1 MPINF
6 LGAFIENAI
15 VNSSIIS
22 RDHLIDLVK
31 KYPDNIYPRL
41 TKLLKVE
48 TEILEIVFIKN
59 KDGLRLLKFAP
70 FELST
75 DEFFLLKLIK
85 KDVNAIG
92 FIDDSMLR
100 NIDFVKQ
107 VIFANPESIHFLH
120 DQFTSIY
127 NTFKV
132 EFDEIEADYLKVV
145 RLQDYFSIGKIRPLI
160 NILNLHKKGL
170 ITPKLIE
177 KIIPI
182 EPDEYKQIEY
192 SSNFQFNRIL
202 FLQNSTSDSFSN
214 VLENHDRLAEALIYL
229 PELYKNDKEV
239 VLKLINEISN
249 TFLLVDNPFEVILA
263 NLSEALKNDE
273 EVAFAFL
280 EKSTKFITAFS
291 DNIKNSKNVA
301 SFVLKNDGLMLMY
314 FSKEI
319 RSNHELVELAV
330 QNNSHSYLYA
340 DNALRI
346 NNGVRNN
353 ESLLYNALRSNPDL
367 IMHIDVEW
375 LKDEIVIEIIK
386 IQRPILLGFLKNK

>member
-229 PELYKNDKEV
+229 PELYKNDKV
-239 VLKLINEISN
+239 VKTLHFDLEKPYPKFNKHFDWVYNYGLLYHLK
-249 TFLLVDNPFEVILA
+249 NPFEALDYLKDLPHSNMILETCFLFDGKENNVFEGEVLTQA
-263 NLSEALKNDE
+263 VSGYGSRPNINLVMDKL
-273 EVAFAFL
+273 L
-280 EKSTKFITAFS
+280 EIYDT
-291 DNIKNSKNVA
+291 
-301 SFVLKNDGLMLMY
+301 VLKPT
-314 FSKEI
+314 
-319 RSNHELVELAV
+319 
-330 QNNSHSYLYA
+330 QPSHIWY
-340 DNALRI
+340 NK
-346 NNGVRNN
+346 N
-353 ESLLYNALRSNPDL
+353 ESDESVLYR
-367 IMHIDVEW
+367 V
-375 LKDEIVIEIIK
+375 VIICE
-386 IQRPILLGFLKNK
+386 NKK

>member
-1 MPINF
+1 MPIDF
-6 LGAFIENAI
+6 VGAFIENAI
-15 VNSSIIS
+15 VNSSFVS
-22 RDHLIDLVK
+22 RDYLIDLLK

-70 FELST
+70 CELST
-75 DEFFLLKLIK
+75 DENFLLKLIK
-85 KDVNAIG
+85 KDVNTIG
-92 FIDDSMLR
+92 FFDDSMLK

-107 VIFANPESIHFLH
+107 VIFANPESIHFLY

-145 RLQDYFSIGKIRPLI
+145 RLQDYFLVAKTRPLI

-182 EPDEYKQIEY
+182 EPDKYKEIEY
-192 SSNFQFNRIL
+192 SNNFQFYRNT
-202 FLQNSTSDSFSN
+202 FLQNSPIEDSHIFG
-214 VLENHDRLAEALIYL
+214 NHNRLAEALIYL
-229 PELYKNDKEV
+229 PESYKNDKEV
-239 VLKLINEISN
+239 VLKLIKELSN
-249 TFLLVDNPFEVILA
+249 MALLVDNPFGLILA

-280 EKSTKFITAFS
+280 EKSTEFITAFS
-291 DNIKNSKNVA
+291 DDIKNNNNVA
-301 SFVLKNDGLMLMY
+301 SFVLKNDGLMLKY
-314 FSKEI
+314 FSQEI

-330 QNNSHSYLYA
+330 QNNPQSYLYA
-340 DNALRI
+340 ANEISVDNGNL
-346 NNGVRNN
+346 NNR
-353 ESLLYNALRSNPDL
+353 SLLYNALRGNPDL
-367 IMHIDVEW
+367 IMHIDAEW
-375 LKDEIVIEIIK
+375 QKDEIVIEIIK
-386 IQRPILLGFLKNK
+386 NQRPILLGFLQNK

>member
-1 MPINF
+1 MPF
-6 LGAFIENAI
+6 DFVGSFIENAI
-15 VNSSIIS
+15 VNSSFVS
-22 RDHLIDLVK
+22 RDHMIDLLK

-59 KDGLRLLKFAP
+59 RDGLRLLKFAP

-75 DEFFLLKLIK
+75 DENFLLNLIK
-85 KDVNAIG
+85 KDVNTIG
-92 FIDDSMLR
+92 FFDDSMLK

-107 VIFANPESIHFLH
+107 VIFVNPESIHFLY

-132 EFDEIEADYLKVV
+132 EFDEIEADYLKALK
-145 RLQDYFSIGKIRPLI
+145 LQDHLSISKTRPLI
-160 NILNLHKKGL
+160 NILNLHRKGL

-182 EPDEYKQIEY
+182 EPDKYKEIEY
-192 SSNFQFNRIL
+192 SNNFQFNRNT
-202 FLQNSTSDSFSN
+202 FLQNSAVEVSSIFG
-214 VLENHDRLAEALIYL
+214 NHNRLAEALIYL
-229 PELYKNDKEV
+229 PESYKNDKEV
-239 VLKLINEISN
+239 VLKLIKELF
-249 TFLLVDNPFEVILA
+249 TMTPLVDNPFELILA
-263 NLSEALKNDE
+263 NLSQALKNDE

-280 EKSTKFITAFS
+280 EKSTEFITAFS
-291 DNIKNSKNVA
+291 DDIKNNNNVA
-301 SFVLKNDGLMLMY
+301 SFVLKNDGLMLKC

-330 QNNSHSYLYA
+330 QNNPHSYLYVDNEIRI
-340 DNALRI
+340 DNANP
-346 NNGVRNN
+346 NNKL
-353 ESLLYNALRSNPDL
+353 LLYNALKGNPDL
-367 IMHIDVEW
+367 IMHIDAEW

-386 IQRPILLGFLKNK
+386 TQRPILLGLLQNK

>member
-1 MPINF
+1 MPF
-6 LGAFIENAI
+6 DFVGSFIENAI
-15 VNSSIIS
+15 VNSSFVS
-22 RDHLIDLVK
+22 RDHMIDLLK

-59 KDGLRLLKFAP
+59 RDGLRLLKFAP

-75 DEFFLLKLIK
+75 DENFLLNLIK
-85 KDVNAIG
+85 KDVNTIG
-92 FIDDSMLR
+92 FFDDSMLK

-107 VIFANPESIHFLH
+107 VIFVNPESIHFLY

-132 EFDEIEADYLKVV
+132 EFDEIEADYLKALK
-145 RLQDYFSIGKIRPLI
+145 LQDHLSISKTRPLI
-160 NILNLHKKGL
+160 NILNLHRKGP

-182 EPDEYKQIEY
+182 EPGKYKEIEY
-192 SSNFQFNRIL
+192 SNNFQFNRNT
-202 FLQNSTSDSFSN
+202 FLQNSAVEVSSIFG
-214 VLENHDRLAEALIYL
+214 NHNRLAEALIYL
-229 PELYKNDKEV
+229 PESYKNDKEV
-239 VLKLINEISN
+239 VLKLIKELF
-249 TFLLVDNPFEVILA
+249 TMTPLVDNPFELILA
-263 NLSEALKNDE
+263 NLSQALKNDE

-280 EKSTKFITAFS
+280 EKSTEFINAFS
-291 DNIKNSKNVA
+291 DDIKNNNNVA
-301 SFVLKNDGLMLMY
+301 SFVLKNDGLMLKY

-330 QNNSHSYLYA
+330 QNNPHSYLYVDNEIRI
-340 DNALRI
+340 DNANP
-346 NNGVRNN
+346 NNKL
-353 ESLLYNALRSNPDL
+353 LLYNALKGNPDL
-367 IMHIDVEW
+367 IMHIDAEW

-386 IQRPILLGFLKNK
+386 TQRPILLGLLQNK

>member
-1 MPINF
+1 MPF
-6 LGAFIENAI
+6 DFVGSFIENAI
-15 VNSSIIS
+15 VNSSFVS
-22 RDHLIDLVK
+22 RDHMIDLLK

-59 KDGLRLLKFAP
+59 RDGLRLLKFAP

-75 DEFFLLKLIK
+75 DENFLLNLIK
-85 KDVNAIG
+85 KDVNTIG
-92 FIDDSMLR
+92 FFDDSMLK

-107 VIFANPESIHFLH
+107 VIFVNPESIHFLY

-132 EFDEIEADYLKVV
+132 EFDEIEADYLKALK
-145 RLQDYFSIGKIRPLI
+145 LQDHLSISKTRPLI
-160 NILNLHKKGL
+160 NILNLHRKGP

-182 EPDEYKQIEY
+182 EPGKYKEIEY
-192 SSNFQFNRIL
+192 SNNFQFNRNT
-202 FLQNSTSDSFSN
+202 FLQNSAVEVSSIFG
-214 VLENHDRLAEALIYL
+214 NHNRLAEALIYL
-229 PELYKNDKEV
+229 PESYKNDKEV
-239 VLKLINEISN
+239 VLKLIKELF
-249 TFLLVDNPFEVILA
+249 TMTPLVDNPFELILA
-263 NLSEALKNDE
+263 NLSQALKNDE

-280 EKSTKFITAFS
+280 EKSTEFITAFS
-291 DNIKNSKNVA
+291 DDIKNNNNVA
-301 SFVLKNDGLMLMY
+301 SFVLKNDGLMLKC

-330 QNNSHSYLYA
+330 QNNPHSYLYVDNEIRI
-340 DNALRI
+340 DNANP
-346 NNGVRNN
+346 NNKL
-353 ESLLYNALRSNPDL
+353 LLYNALKGNPDL
-367 IMHIDVEW
+367 IMHIDAEW

-386 IQRPILLGFLKNK
+386 TQRPILLGLLQNK

>member
-1 MPINF
+1 MPF
-6 LGAFIENAI
+6 DFVGSFIENAI
-15 VNSSIIS
+15 VNSSFVS
-22 RDHLIDLVK
+22 RDHMIDLLK

-59 KDGLRLLKFAP
+59 RDGLRLLKFAP

-75 DEFFLLKLIK
+75 DENFLLNLIK
-85 KDVNAIG
+85 KDVNTIG
-92 FIDDSMLR
+92 FFDDSMLK

-107 VIFANPESIHFLH
+107 VIFVNPESIHFLY

-132 EFDEIEADYLKVV
+132 EFDEIEADYLKALK
-145 RLQDYFSIGKIRPLI
+145 LQDHLSISKTRPLI
-160 NILNLHKKGL
+160 NILNLHRKGL

-182 EPDEYKQIEY
+182 EPDKYKEIEY
-192 SSNFQFNRIL
+192 SNNFQFNRNI
-202 FLQNSTSDSFSN
+202 FLQNSAVEVSSIFG
-214 VLENHDRLAEALIYL
+214 NHNRLAEALIYL
-229 PELYKNDKEV
+229 PESYKNDKEV
-239 VLKLINEISN
+239 VLKLIKELF
-249 TFLLVDNPFEVILA
+249 TMTPLVDNPFELILA
-263 NLSEALKNDE
+263 NLSQALKNDE

-280 EKSTKFITAFS
+280 EKSTEFINAFS
-291 DNIKNSKNVA
+291 DDIKNNNNVA
-301 SFVLKNDGLMLMY
+301 SFVLKNDGLMLKC

-330 QNNSHSYLYA
+330 QNNPHSYLYVDNEIRI
-340 DNALRI
+340 DNANP
-346 NNGVRNN
+346 NNKL
-353 ESLLYNALRSNPDL
+353 LLYNALKGNPDL
-367 IMHIDVEW
+367 IMHIDAEW

-386 IQRPILLGFLKNK
+386 TQRPILLGLLQNK

>member
-1 MPINF
+1 MPF
-6 LGAFIENAI
+6 DFVGSFIENAI
-15 VNSSIIS
+15 VNSSFVS
-22 RDHLIDLVK
+22 RDHMIDLLK

-59 KDGLRLLKFAP
+59 RDGLRLLKFAP

-75 DEFFLLKLIK
+75 DENFLLNLIK
-85 KDVNAIG
+85 KDVNTIG
-92 FIDDSMLR
+92 FFDDSMLK

-107 VIFANPESIHFLH
+107 VIFVNPESIHFLY

-132 EFDEIEADYLKVV
+132 EFDEIEADYLKALK
-145 RLQDYFSIGKIRPLI
+145 LQDHLSISKTRPLI
-160 NILNLHKKGL
+160 NILNLHRKGL

-182 EPDEYKQIEY
+182 EPDKYKEIEY
-192 SSNFQFNRIL
+192 SNNFQFNRNT
-202 FLQNSTSDSFSN
+202 FLQNSAVEVSSIFG
-214 VLENHDRLAEALIYL
+214 NHNRLAEALIYL
-229 PELYKNDKEV
+229 PESYKNDKEV
-239 VLKLINEISN
+239 VLKLIKELSN
-249 TFLLVDNPFEVILA
+249 MTPLVDNPFELILA
-263 NLSEALKNDE
+263 NLSQALKNDE

-280 EKSTKFITAFS
+280 EKSTEFITAFS
-291 DNIKNSKNVA
+291 DDIKNNNNVA
-301 SFVLKNDGLMLMY
+301 SFVLKNDGLMLKC

-330 QNNSHSYLYA
+330 QNNPHSYLYVDNEIRI
-340 DNALRI
+340 DNANP
-346 NNGVRNN
+346 NNKL
-353 ESLLYNALRSNPDL
+353 LLYNALKGNPDL
-367 IMHIDVEW
+367 IMHIDAEW

-386 IQRPILLGFLKNK
+386 TQRPILLGLLQNK

>member
-1 MPINF
+1 MPF
-6 LGAFIENAI
+6 DFVGSFIENAI
-15 VNSSIIS
+15 VNSSFVS
-22 RDHLIDLVK
+22 RDHMIDLLK

-59 KDGLRLLKFAP
+59 RDGLRLLKFAP

-75 DEFFLLKLIK
+75 DENFLLNLIK
-85 KDVNAIG
+85 KDVNTIG
-92 FIDDSMLR
+92 FFDDSMLK

-107 VIFANPESIHFLH
+107 VIFVNPESIHFLY

-132 EFDEIEADYLKVV
+132 EFDEIEADYLKALK
-145 RLQDYFSIGKIRPLI
+145 LQDHLSISKTRPLI
-160 NILNLHKKGL
+160 NILNLHRKGL

-182 EPDEYKQIEY
+182 EPDKYKEIEY
-192 SSNFQFNRIL
+192 SNNFQFNRNT
-202 FLQNSTSDSFSN
+202 FLQNSAVEVSSIFG
-214 VLENHDRLAEALIYL
+214 NHNRLAEALIYL
-229 PELYKNDKEV
+229 PESYKNDKEV
-239 VLKLINEISN
+239 VLKLIKELF
-249 TFLLVDNPFEVILA
+249 TMTPLVDNPFELILA
-263 NLSEALKNDE
+263 NLSQALKNDE

-280 EKSTKFITAFS
+280 EKSTEFITAFS
-291 DNIKNSKNVA
+291 DDIKNKNNVA
-301 SFVLKNDGLMLMY
+301 SFVLKNDGLMLKC

-330 QNNSHSYLYA
+330 QNNPHSYLYVDNEIRI
-340 DNALRI
+340 DNANP
-346 NNGVRNN
+346 NNKL
-353 ESLLYNALRSNPDL
+353 LLYNALKGNPDL
-367 IMHIDVEW
+367 IMHIDAEW

-386 IQRPILLGFLKNK
+386 TQRPILLGLLQNK